1 MLVISHRG
9 YHKDRPENTLDAF
22 EAALSLGVG
31 GIETDV
37 RLSRDGELIL
47 CHDRVAPDGREVAS
61 LTRRELAAVLGHPV
75 PTLAEAL
82 DLPAGILWNIEIKVP
97 QAFPP
102 AIRLMESHPKAA
114 DVLVT
119 SFWHNAVAE
128 HCQNSPLSYGFL
140 FADRPATTETFLA
153 TLQAV
158 PRLAAVVWDYEI
170 LDPALLPVC
179 ASHGIKT
186 FAYGASTPAEHARC
200 EELGLAGVIT
210 DHPEGSLGVNALS
223 V

>member
-1 MLVISHRG
+1 MLVLSHRG
-9 YHKDRPENTLDAF
+9 YHKNLPENTLDAF
-22 EAALSLGVG
+22 QAALALGVD

-47 CHDRVAPDGREVAS
+47 CHDRVAPDGREVAA

-82 DLPAGILWNIEIKVP
+82 DLPGDILWNIEIKVP
-97 QAFPP
+97 QAFTP
-102 AIRLMESHPKAA
+102 AMRLMESHPKAA
-114 DVLVT
+114 GILVT
-119 SFWHNAVAE
+119 SFWHSAVAE
-128 HCQNSPLSYGFL
+128 HHHGSPLSYGLL
-140 FADRPATTETFLA
+140 FADRPATTEAFLA

-179 ASHGIKT
+179 ASRGIKT
-186 FAYGASTPAEHARC
+186 FTYGASTPGEHARC
-200 EELGLAGVIT
+200 EELGLTGVIT
-210 DHPEGSLGVNALS
+210 DHPADF
-223 V
+223 